1 MQDDQ
6 ATPQD
11 ISSMPPPPP
20 QVDSNNEML
29 SLLIPVGQSGWAIA
43 AGYLGLVSLLVWP
56 LGFIAV
62 LASYKA
68 LSRPRTSATML
79 RIITGFVGGTV
90 GIGVSL
96 MLLASTMSS

>member
-6 ATPQD
+6 ATPQNT
-11 ISSMPPPPP
+11 SSMPPPP
-20 QVDSNNEML
+20 QVGSNNEML

-90 GIGVSL
+90 GVGVSL
-96 MLLASTMSS
+96 MLLASLTSS

>member
-6 ATPQD
+6 ATPQNTA
-11 ISSMPPPPP
+11 SMPPPP
-20 QVDSNNEML
+20 QVGSNNEML

-90 GIGVSL
+90 GVGVSL
-96 MLLASTMSS
+96 MLLASLTSS

>member
-6 ATPQD
+6 ATPQNT
-11 ISSMPPPPP
+11 SSMPPPP
-20 QVDSNNEML
+20 QVGSNNEML

-79 RIITGFVGGTV
+79 RIITPARLAVIEFEKFVLR
-90 GIGVSL
+90 IDFKF
-96 MLLASTMSS
+96 A

>member
-6 ATPQD
+6 ATPQNTP
-11 ISSMPPPPP
+11 SMPPPPP
-20 QVDSNNEML
+20 RSESNNETL

-56 LGFIAV
+56 LGFVAV

-79 RIITGFVGGTV
+79 RIVTGFVGGTV
-90 GIGVSL
+90 GIGISL
-96 MLLASTMSS
+96 LLLASLMSS